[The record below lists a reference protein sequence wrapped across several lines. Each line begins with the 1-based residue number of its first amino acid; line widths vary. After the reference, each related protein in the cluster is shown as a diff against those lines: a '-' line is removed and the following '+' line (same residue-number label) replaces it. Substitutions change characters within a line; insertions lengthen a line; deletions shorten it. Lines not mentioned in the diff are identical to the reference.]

1 MATVELYAAA
11 RHPFDPT
18 PRPIRHNARVIVDQ
32 AIYVGGVRR
41 PCGDLSD
48 ELADLR
54 VSGGPGDFLWIGLKD
69 PTQAEFDE
77 VNEELALHPLAVEDA
92 IKGRQRAKVELY
104 DTSVFVV
111 LKPLRYVEES
121 SDIET
126 GELMCFVGDRFLVT
140 VRRGEAS
147 PLAGLRHRLED
158 DPTLLRHGPM
168 GVLHAIMDTIVDTYR
183 LIEEELGTDLEDIEA
198 EVFSGD
204 QVDSATI
211 YRLKREVL
219 EFRRAAAPLAAPL
232 QALHGSEDSRV
243 TETELR
249 LLFRD
254 VSDHLQSV
262 IEHVDSYD
270 RLLTDVLAAHLA
282 QVSVQQ
288 NADMRRISAWV
299 AIAAVPTMI
308 AGIYGMNFEFMPEL
322 RASIGLGGGE
332 FRYGYFVV
340 LAFMGAI
347 CLSLYR
353 AFKRSGWL

>member
-249 LLFRD
+249 LLC
-254 VSDHLQSV
+254 
-262 IEHVDSYD
+262 E
-270 RLLTDVLAAHLA
+270 LAAA
-282 QVSVQQ
+282 GGSVVS
-288 NADMRRISAWV
+288 R
-299 AIAAVPTMI
+299 
-308 AGIYGMNFEFMPEL
+308 E
-322 RASIGLGGGE
+322 GLLERVWG
-332 FRYGYFVV
+332 YGYFGDTRLLDVHIRRLRQKIEVDPSLPDIV
-340 LAFMGAI
+340 LTVRGQGHRTAA
-347 CLSLYR
+347 
-353 AFKRSGWL
+353 